1 MEYFI
6 WSQNMSDNK
15 NIFQNNDQVFSKDF
29 IKIGEKIFSL
39 DDQNKFSDLS
49 GDYNP
54 IHIDIVEARK
64 TQNGRCIVH
73 GVNGLLWSL

>member
-54 IHIDIVEARK
+54 IHVDIVEARK
-64 TQNGRCIVH
+64 TKKENV
-73 GVNGLLWSL
+73 